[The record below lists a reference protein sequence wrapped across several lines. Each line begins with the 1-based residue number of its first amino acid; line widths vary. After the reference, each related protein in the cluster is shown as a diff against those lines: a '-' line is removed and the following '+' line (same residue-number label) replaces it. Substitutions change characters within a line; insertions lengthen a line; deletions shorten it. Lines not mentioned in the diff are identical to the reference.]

1 MASMYQTYIEDLVQ
15 ILSEKEKSS
24 QLFFVARILLIAK
37 SEYKYATSCAIC
49 YMCDLNQVAL
59 SLQLSIFSSMTIQE
73 NIMAWNLACGEEPR
87 GETSIWLISCPCL

>member
-1 MASMYQTYIEDLVQ
+1 MASMYQTYIEDLMQ

-49 YMCDLNQVAL
+49 
-59 SLQLSIFSSMTIQE
+59 
-73 NIMAWNLACGEEPR
+73 
-87 GETSIWLISCPCL
+87 